1 MLSLLPN
8 VDIVKANPLPS
19 LDHPKTRHLA
29 SPGRQVATLL
39 ILRAAEDEICVFRT
53 PVGLYEEEKP
63 EQGEE
68 DHDEGATV
76 MATVHANS
84 WLFPRVSAVSSRAGV
99 WCSVVTRHRRC
110 LHPS

>member
-1 MLSLLPN
+1 MFSLLPH
-8 VDIVKANPLPS
+8 VDLVKANSPPTV
-19 LDHPKTRHLA
+19 DHPGNST
-29 SPGRQVATLL
+29 PGVCWTPGGHFALPPQ
-39 ILRAAEDEICVFRT
+39 AEEEICVFRT

-76 MATVHANS
+76 MAAVHANS

-99 WCSVVTRHRRC
+99 WYSVVTRHRRC